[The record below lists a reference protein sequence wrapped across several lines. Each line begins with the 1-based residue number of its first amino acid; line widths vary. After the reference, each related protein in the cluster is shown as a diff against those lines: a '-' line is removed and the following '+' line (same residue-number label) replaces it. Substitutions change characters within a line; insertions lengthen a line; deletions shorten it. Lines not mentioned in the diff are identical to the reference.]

1 MRRQNLRR
9 KTIDEEPINGE
20 DLLERIRYLDPDLHY
35 RRGDLIGIIV
45 LLLVVFLICA
55 VGLSLHFRGLRRF

>member
-20 DLLERIRYLDPDLHY
+20 DLFERIRYLDPDLDH

-55 VGLSLHFRGLRRF
+55 VGLSLHFRGL